1 MIKSILYI
9 NVTKKK
15 PYLVCGGPG
24 LTAASKAGPPGVAT
38 ARSKAA
44 EVQQAAI
51 RDLAVGDVE
60 VLEGGCGAAHHSQH
74 GVRTE
79 LLQGEMGEAA
89 ARLQAGGDEGVAESA
104 AQVGVTPVP
113 GLQAVR
119 TVIVVVGAAGG
130 EVGLGPI

>member
-1 MIKSILYI
+1 M
-9 NVTKKK
+9 TKKK

-60 VLEGGCGAAHHSQH
+60 EGQQGAVRGH
-74 GVRTE
+74 GRHQLVGGEPLQGE
-79 LLQGEMGEAA
+79 LLQPGGRGEAGDNQRVA
-89 ARLQAGGDEGVAESA
+89 QRLLLPRLCEHAGTFRE
-104 AQVGVTPVP
+104 
-113 GLQAVR
+113 
-119 TVIVVVGAAGG
+119 IF
-130 EVGLGPI
+130 